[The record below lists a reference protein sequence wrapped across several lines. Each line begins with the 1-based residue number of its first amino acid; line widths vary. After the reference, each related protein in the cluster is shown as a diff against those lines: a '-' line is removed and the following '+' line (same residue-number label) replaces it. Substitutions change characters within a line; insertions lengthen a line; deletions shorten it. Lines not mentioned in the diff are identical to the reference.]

1 MSLIVYTKKSQFSK
15 EDFILD
21 VNSSFKGCNFS
32 GSDFCKRVVSGI
44 DRGTYLNS
52 TSFIDRFGYKLYSK
66 FLSTTSKALICL
78 DEFPDRVVNFCEVGN
93 DVGNY
98 ILEKTKGRVYIPE
111 GRIKY
116 VLNGY
121 KSTDVDVVIAGKS
134 FKNAD
139 DMYWYLEEEY
149 V

>member
-1 MSLIVYTKKSQFSK
+1 M
-15 EDFILD
+15 
-21 VNSSFKGCNFS
+21 
-32 GSDFCKRVVSGI
+32 
-44 DRGTYLNS
+44 
-52 TSFIDRFGYKLYSK
+52 YSK

-93 DVGNY
+93 DVGN
-98 ILEKTKGRVYIPE
+98 
-111 GRIKY
+111 
-116 VLNGY
+116 
-121 KSTDVDVVIAGKS
+121 DVDVVIAGKS

>member
-21 VNSSFKGCNFS
+21 VNSSFRSCSFS
-32 GSDFCKRVVSGI
+32 GTDFCKRVISGI
-44 DRGTYLNS
+44 DRGTYLDDM
-52 TSFIDRFGYKLYSK
+52 SFIDRFGYRLYSK

-78 DEFPDRVVNFCEVGN
+78 DEFPEKVVNFCEAGN
-93 DVGNY
+93 NIGNF
-98 ILEKTKGRVYIPE
+98 ILEKTDGRVYIPK

-116 VLNGY
+116 VLSGY
-121 KSTDVDVVIAGKS
+121 GGEHVDVEIDEKH
-134 FKNAD
+134 FENIE

>member
-21 VNSSFKGCNFS
+21 VNSSFRDCSFS
-32 GSDFCKRVVSGI
+32 GTDFCKRVISGI
-44 DRGTYLNS
+44 DKGTYLDS
-52 TSFIDRFGYKLYSK
+52 KSFIDRLGYKLYSK

-78 DEFPDRVVNFCEVGN
+78 DEFPEKVVNFCEAGN
-93 DVGNY
+93 DVGSF
-98 ILEKTKGRVYIPE
+98 ILEKTEGRIYIPKGRV
-111 GRIKY
+111 KY

-121 KSTDVDVVIAGKS
+121 MGTYVDVVIDGKL

-139 DMYWYLEEEY
+139 DMYWFLEEEY
-149 V
+149 A

>member
-32 GSDFCKRVVSGI
+32 GSDFCKRVVSDI

-93 DVGNY
+93 DV
-98 ILEKTKGRVYIPE
+98 
-111 GRIKY
+111 
-116 VLNGY
+116 
-121 KSTDVDVVIAGKS
+121 DVVIAGKS